1 MIVTRYAKP
10 SLTAANA
17 NKASGDSFYQEAPKL
32 EDLRDL
38 PGFSYIGQPFTMYAH
53 GHAAAAYDGATAAAT
68 LMKRGF
74 RVFSPIVHSYRIAQV
89 GYLSQTDQDFWE
101 YQDKPFVDAASSL
114 IVLMLPGW
122 EQSKGLA
129 HEIDQF
135 EKARKPIVY
144 VSLSDLDQAT

>member
-1 MIVTRYAKP
+1 MIITRFARP
-10 SLTAANA
+10 ALTAANA

-38 PGFSYIGQPFTMYAH
+38 PGFSYIGQPFTFYPH
-53 GHAAAAYDGATAAAT
+53 GHSAAAYDGATAAAA

-74 RVFSPIVHSYRIAQV
+74 RVFSPIVHSHRIAQV
-89 GYLSQTDQDFWE
+89 GYLSQTDGTFWE

-114 IVLMLPGW
+114 IVLKLPGW
-122 EQSKGLA
+122 EQSKGLS

-144 VSLSDLDQAT
+144 VSLSVLDQTP